1 MTEDGRELCAI
12 VVIDER
18 GAIGNKGR
26 LLCHLPADL
35 KHFKTIT
42 MGHSIVMGRHT
53 LESFPKGPLPGR
65 QNIVISRNPDYAPQ
79 GVTMAHSIAEAL
91 TAATMPG
98 EVFVIG
104 GAQVYKATFEQVDT
118 LYLTRIHHTFDEA
131 DAHFP
136 AINPDEWQETER
148 ETHNPD
154 ERNPYPYTFVTLKRV
169 KSMD

>member
-1 MTEDGRELCAI
+1 MTAEGRELCAI

-18 GAIGNKGR
+18 GAIGNKGG

-65 QNIVISRNPDYAPQ
+65 QNIVISRNPDYAPP
-79 GVTMAHSIAEAL
+79 GVTMAHSIPGAID
-91 TAATMPG
+91 AATMPG
-98 EVFVIG
+98 PVFVIG
-104 GAQVYKATFEQVDT
+104 GAQVYAATFPMVDT

-136 AINPDEWQETER
+136 HINPDEWTEVER
-148 ETHNPD
+148 EHHEPD
-154 ERNPYPYTFVTLKRV
+154 ERNHYPYTFITLKRH
-169 KSMD
+169 